1 MTVWV
6 LPSAVMVSPLGK
18 LSLYHVAV
26 KAVFIQYV
34 CSQASE
40 TVGRCY
46 ALIAHSAH
54 QVRQSVF
61 THMLVRVFYQWE
73 QITAMSCQF
82 LQFCQKFKRP
92 IGKGETICGAFI
104 FILAAGMLHSV
115 PSKSNSDHSAALSSL
130 FLTRV
135 SMINCMAIFV
145 CCLACFNIKRR

>member
-61 THMLVRVFYQWE
+61 TQYARQGLLPMGTDNGYVL
-73 QITAMSCQF
+73 
-82 LQFCQKFKRP
+82 
-92 IGKGETICGAFI
+92 
-104 FILAAGMLHSV
+104 SV
-115 PSKSNSDHSAALSSL
+115 PSVLPKVQASNRQGGDDMRGFHLHLGGGYAPLCP
-130 FLTRV
+130 V
-135 SMINCMAIFV
+135 
-145 CCLACFNIKRR
+145 